1 MSATVNAEA
10 IYRAMM
16 DAGEDAFKDG
26 WEAVK
31 TYAPAEF
38 KKMAVQLVSIA
49 KNVALHE
56 ADESQGY
63 SAKTGKI
70 LFKMQRT
77 ACESVL
83 VAVTQLTLIAVQ
95 KAINAIM
102 KVLKDTFSGIIAAVI

>member
-1 MSATVNAEA
+1 MDINADE
-10 IYRAMM
+10 IFEKML
-16 DAGEDAFKDG
+16 DAAEGAFKEG

-38 KKMAVQLVSIA
+38 RKMSVQLIEIA
-49 KNVALHE
+49 ENVALYE
-56 ADESQGY
+56 IDKTQGY
-63 SAKTGKI
+63 PKKTGKI

-95 KAINAIM
+95 KALNAIM
-102 KVLKDTFSGIIAAVI
+102 KVLRETFAGIIGAIV